1 MIPPNHTVLNVHAL
15 EAEATGLL
23 DRMLGVLQDNNRYES
38 QRIGCADDTVTNW
51 MPSVLH
57 SDVLTVD
64 ATLNTL
70 SILVRMRPSTS
81 NRVLNAIL
89 NFNPLRLA
97 TTSMTPKTKV
107 IVRSMEKTTKMLL
120 THLARR

>member
-1 MIPPNHTVLNVHAL
+1 MIPPNHTVLDVSAL
-15 EAEATGLL
+15 EAEAAGLL
-23 DRMLGVLQDNNRYES
+23 DRMLAALQDNTRYEVYCTS
-38 QRIGCADDTVTNW
+38 FDSDMTTDEMTCV
-51 MPSVLH
+51 PV
-57 SDVLTVD
+57 SDVLTID

-70 SILVRMRPSTS
+70 SILIRMRPSTS

-97 TTSMTPKTKV
+97 TPPMSSKTKV
-107 IVRSMEKTTKMLL
+107 IVRSMEKTTRMLL